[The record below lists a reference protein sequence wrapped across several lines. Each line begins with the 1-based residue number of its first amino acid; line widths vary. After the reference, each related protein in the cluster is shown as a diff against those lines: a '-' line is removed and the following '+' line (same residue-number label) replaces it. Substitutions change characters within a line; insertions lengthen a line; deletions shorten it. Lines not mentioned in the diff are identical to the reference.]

1 MAGPPC
7 PVPRIVPRANTRTDR
22 DVLPCGTF
30 SGASIVQHIGRSLN
44 FLVDEHRYPTAYLR
58 FIQNTN
64 ISTGVSAPPYTNSV
78 SYNCGIPSTP
88 CTIIP
93 TVICTHTFQR
103 PPPTQYTTIVEDPQH
118 RTPPV
123 HQSFAHIFSSVHHQ
137 LSILPCL
144 KTLNTGVSALQDER
158 RLHHISPRAIPTSVS
173 VTPTIRPERTT
184 KSSARPN
191 PQHRRLRSPRRTS
204 APPHFAQSDTN

>member
-1 MAGPPC
+1 VHQHSNC
-7 PVPRIVPRANTRTDR
+7 HLHTYVP
-22 DVLPCGTF
+22 
-30 SGASIVQHIGRSLN
+30 AST
-44 FLVDEHRYPTAYLR
+44 P
-58 FIQNTN
+58 
-64 ISTGVSAPPYTNSV
+64 NSV
-78 SYNCGIPSTP
+78 YYHCGRPSTP

-93 TVICTHTFQR
+93 PVICTHILQR

-118 RTPPV
+118 RTPSF
-123 HQSFAHIFSSVHHQ
+123 HQSFAHIISSVHHQ

-144 KTLNTGVSALQDER
+144 KTLNTDVSTLQDER
-158 RLHHISPRAIPTSVS
+158 RLHHISPRTIPTSVP

-204 APPHFAQSDTN
+204 ASTTFRPTRGTTSVPDTLPTTHFAQRAIQLASQTRHLQHISPNAQYN